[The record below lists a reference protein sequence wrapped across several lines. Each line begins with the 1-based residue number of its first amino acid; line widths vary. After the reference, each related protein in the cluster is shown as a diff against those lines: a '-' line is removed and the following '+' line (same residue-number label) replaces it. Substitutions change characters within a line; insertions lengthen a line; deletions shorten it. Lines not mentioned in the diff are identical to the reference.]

1 MKVLTPLKAIR
12 AHCIECSGGEKK
24 EVRECPIVRCT
35 LYPYR
40 MGKRPQQDIC
50 IDEVELSSKTE
61 G

>member
-1 MKVLTPLKAIR
+1 LKVLTPLKAIR

-24 EVRECPIVRCT
+24 EVKECPMERCP

-40 MGKRPQQDIC
+40 MGKRPQKDVSV
-50 IDEVELSSKTE
+50 DEVELSSKNE